1 MKEPYLD
8 QIRTAVRQ
16 RYDAVARSPR
26 PLFQYPTGREG
37 MLKLGYGEE
46 FIDSLPASV
55 AESFC
60 GVGNPLLAGKIRP
73 GETVLDVGCGAGVDI
88 IRAAGLAGPD
98 GKVYGVDLTSSMV
111 ERAADNIKKMQI
123 ANAWAE
129 EGAAESLPFPD
140 KIFDV
145 VTSNGVLNLSP
156 EKRDWLGEIH
166 RVLKPGGRL
175 YLADMILEDGMA
187 GESPNN
193 LDAWSA

>member
-1 MKEPYLD
+1 MKEPCFE
-8 QIRTAVRQ
+8 QIRTAVRK

-37 MLKLGYGEE
+37 MLKLGYGKE

-73 GETVLDVGCGAGVDI
+73 GDTVLDVGCGAGVDI
-88 IRAAGLAGPD
+88 IRAAGLTGPD

-111 ERAADNIKKMQI
+111 ERAADNIRKMQI

-140 KIFDV
+140 KTFDV

-156 EKRDWLGEIH
+156 EKREWLGEIH

-175 YLADMILEDGMA
+175 YLADMILEDGIA
-187 GESPNN
+187 GESPPD